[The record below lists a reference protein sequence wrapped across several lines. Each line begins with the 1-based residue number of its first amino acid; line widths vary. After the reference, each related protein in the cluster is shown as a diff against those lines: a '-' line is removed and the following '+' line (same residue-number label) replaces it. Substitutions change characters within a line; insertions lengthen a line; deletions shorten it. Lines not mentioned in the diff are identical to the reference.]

1 MKDYQYY
8 LELIIAGTG
17 GLVWIFILSI
27 DVFGAELFY
36 FEYSNLQNMSDA
48 LLLGLLLILFPFV
61 FVSGIIIDRI
71 SDFIF
76 DKLINIKISKKYF
89 DTKYDYQKA
98 KSLIFYKSSNLKA
111 LYEYGRMRSRV
122 CRSWTINSILIL
134 LSVNYLVWGGGTIES
149 TDLKWRI
156 SIFVSTLLLGSTF
169 VSFFTW
175 RNLTKKEYR
184 FVKMEEEILNEI
196 CD

>member
-17 GLVWIFILSI
+17 ALLWIFLLSI
-27 DVFGAELFY
+27 DVFGVSWFYVEFAAIQNLSDGLLF
-36 FEYSNLQNMSDA
+36 A
-48 LLLGLLLILFPFV
+48 CLLILFPVV
-61 FVSGIIIDRI
+61 FVSEIIMDRI
-71 SDFIF
+71 CDYLF
-76 DKLINIKISKKYF
+76 DKLVNIKISKKYF
-89 DTKYDYQKA
+89 KTKYEYQKA

-122 CRSWTINSILIL
+122 CRSWTVNSLLIFI
-134 LSVNYLVWGGGTIES
+134 SMNYLIWIGGEFENTN
-149 TDLKWRI
+149 LQWRV
-156 SIFVSTLLLGSTF
+156 SIFLSTLLLGSTV
-169 VSFFTW
+169 VSFLTW

-184 FVKMEEEILNEI
+184 FVKMEEEILYEI